1 MLALNLAFALQKVIF
16 TTRGYV
22 WPMKT
27 LDPDYLAPWKV
38 RMSLSR
44 ISFSLG
50 SSLLLA
56 SVLALVL
63 ASLVKTRLK
72 GATSRLAHLGKFNLN
87 ISSSSFVIRVNLL
100 HPKPSLNLYG
110 LLSSIW
116 CFSILVNY

>member
-1 MLALNLAFALQKVIF
+1 
-16 TTRGYV
+16 
-22 WPMKT
+22 
-27 LDPDYLAPWKV
+27 
-38 RMSLSR
+38 MSLSR

-116 CFSILVNY
+116 CFSILVNYYFQVFFNLRVTLYVVKISQNAVTKLL